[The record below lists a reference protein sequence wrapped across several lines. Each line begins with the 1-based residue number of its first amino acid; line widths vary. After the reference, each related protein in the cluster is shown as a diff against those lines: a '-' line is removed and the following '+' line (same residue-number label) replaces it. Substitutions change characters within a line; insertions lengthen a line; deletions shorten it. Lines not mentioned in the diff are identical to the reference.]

1 MKSPL
6 IKKTSFRDLLDEV
19 VLKTQILKR
28 KNDQYQRLSIDS
40 LDSGMVQ
47 EIRDEKNL
55 VDRELG

>member
-28 KNDQYQRLSIDS
+28 KNDQYQRLSVDS

>member
-55 VDRELG
+55 VDRELA

>member
-19 VLKTQILKR
+19 VLKTQILKK

-55 VDRELG
+55 VDRELA